1 MLSNTYTRM
10 IEWGDCDPA
19 GIVFNPQFFRF
30 FDHGTALLYGA
41 AGWPKPRMLERFG
54 VAGCPLVS
62 TEASFHSPCRYGDQ
76 VAIVSSIVELGRS
89 SFRIE
94 HKLNMDGVLCV
105 AGKEVRVWTVRD
117 AHGALKSAAI
127 PDEVRAAFGASQ
139 GS

>member
-1 MLSNTYTRM
+1 MLTHSYSRI

-41 AGWPKPRMLERFG
+41 AGWPKPRMLERFS

-62 TEASFHSPCRYGDQ
+62 TEAAFLSPCRYGDQ
-76 VAIVSSIVELGRS
+76 VDIASSIVELGRS

-94 HKLNMDGVLCV
+94 HKLVKDGQLCV
-105 AGKEVRVWTVRD
+105 AGKEVRVWTLRD
-117 AHGALKSAAI
+117 AQGALRSAPI
-127 PDEVRAAFGASQ
+127 PDEVRAAFEVGT

>member
-1 MLSNTYTRM
+1 MLSNTYTRI

-62 TEASFHSPCRYGDQ
+62 TEASFHAPCRYGDQ
-76 VAIVSSIVELGRS
+76 VDITSSVVELGRS

-94 HKLNMDGVLCV
+94 HKLNKDGVLCV

-117 AHGALKSAAI
+117 AQGALKSAPI
-127 PDEVRAAFGASQ
+127 PDEVREAFGGSQ

>member
-1 MLSNTYTRM
+1 MLAHTYSRI

-54 VAGCPLVS
+54 VVGCPLVT
-62 TEASFHSPCRYGDQ
+62 TEATFHAPCRYGES
-76 VAIVSSIVELGRS
+76 VEIVSSVIELGKS

-94 HKLNMDGVLCV
+94 HRLSRDGVLCV
-105 AGKEVRVWTVRD
+105 AGKEVRVWTVKDDQGR
-117 AHGALKSAAI
+117 LRSAPI
-127 PDEVRAAFGASQ
+127 PDEVRAAFGA
-139 GS
+139 G